1 MKAEGVLNILSKVT
15 LKCQKQDLKPVRL
28 ASVSHIFHHFSKL
41 SLVEIVG
48 DGAFPRM
55 NEGHSKICFFL
66 DLFSLSL
73 FISLTDNLLP
83 ELANL
88 EGPFSNFPWNLA
100 TFSMVQWTESSLGGA
115 Q

>member
-48 DGAFPRM
+48 DGAFPRKFRTCM
-55 NEGHSKICFFL
+55 KCRVLKREKRALRQKGVVAAKQNTLECFNHQQVK
-66 DLFSLSL
+66 LSDQKMGT
-73 FISLTDNLLP
+73 ITI
-83 ELANL
+83 
-88 EGPFSNFPWNLA
+88 
-100 TFSMVQWTESSLGGA
+100 T
-115 Q
+115 